1 MVRIVTD
8 SIYIRREVLY
18 KIENVSAFFKQAKRS
33 LNHRFRD
40 NLPQSLDKGGAD
52 TSKFQCPH
60 KIPSCAMCGA
70 GGYYSK
76 EAVKEFIK
84 EVMVHFVNRN
94 RVYLSCNEHKPFV
107 CAICFGEWYFRLGS
121 WKNTKP
127 SRVVTK
133 ESEPLKEEKI
143 REIQPGQWRDKG
155 EKIHGSDPNVVY
167 WPKNRHWESIKNIT
181 ESTAPSI
188 RDPITRSRVLYLN
201 VGGGSRKTTCAIRIF
216 KDINMVVFT
225 HTNALAKDF
234 QNDRKVKAQTWH
246 SFFRW
251 NSMGEWT
258 PKRMGEK
265 IFL

>member
-1 MVRIVTD
+1 MYLPSLSKLTKQKT
-8 SIYIRREVLY
+8 SHLGTLQG
-18 KIENVSAFFKQAKRS
+18 NQFKNS
-33 LNHRFRD
+33 
-40 NLPQSLDKGGAD
+40 AD

-70 GGYYSK
+70 GVYYGK

-84 EVMVHFVNRN
+84 EVMVHYVNRKSS
-94 RVYLSCNEHKPFV
+94 YLSCNEHKPFV

-155 EKIHGSDPNVVY
+155 EKIHGSDLNIVY
-167 WPKNRHWESIKNIT
+167 WPKNRHWKSIKNIT

-188 RDPITRSRVLYLN
+188 CDPITRS
-201 VGGGSRKTTCAIRIF
+201 
-216 KDINMVVFT
+216 
-225 HTNALAKDF
+225 
-234 QNDRKVKAQTWH
+234 
-246 SFFRW
+246 
-251 NSMGEWT
+251 
-258 PKRMGEK
+258 
-265 IFL
+265 

>member
-1 MVRIVTD
+1 MAKCRPLFGPNEVVRIATD

-33 LNHRFRD
+33 LNHRFRND
-40 NLPQSLDKGGAD
+40 LLQSLDKGGAD

-84 EVMVHFVNRN
+84 EVMVHYVNRKLS
-94 RVYLSCNEHKPFV
+94 YLSCNEHKPFV
-107 CAICFGEWYFRLGS
+107 CAICFWEWYFRLGS

-143 REIQPGQWRDKG
+143 
-155 EKIHGSDPNVVY
+155 
-167 WPKNRHWESIKNIT
+167 
-181 ESTAPSI
+181 
-188 RDPITRSRVLYLN
+188 
-201 VGGGSRKTTCAIRIF
+201 
-216 KDINMVVFT
+216 
-225 HTNALAKDF
+225 
-234 QNDRKVKAQTWH
+234 
-246 SFFRW
+246 
-251 NSMGEWT
+251 
-258 PKRMGEK
+258 
-265 IFL
+265 